1 MAAQLGRVPGEV
13 VAVRGLALGGVVGR
27 GGVEV
32 GVQRHL
38 RVDHDAATTHQA
50 HHQVGPARTV
60 VETHLLGEVAAVD
73 EPGELDRA
81 AQVQLAPAPAHLW
94 AAQRGGKALWALPMA
109 FVGAM
114 IGGGLL
120 GLAGIG
126 LPQVELGIVLSVVA
140 LGALIALQSRL
151 PLLASA
157 GVVALFAVF
166 HGQAHGAEM
175 PEAAQP
181 LLYGLG
187 FALSTALLHGAGIGA
202 ALLLRRLVDGG
213 KSALALRGTGAAVG
227 LAGMALLALG

>member
-1 MAAQLGRVPGEV
+1 MKRFALASVTAAAALAALPNAALAHTFGAHDAGFVHGFMHPVGGWDHLLAM
-13 VAVRGLALGGVVGR
+13 VAVG
-27 GGVEV
+27 
-32 GVQRHL
+32 
-38 RVDHDAATTHQA
+38 
-50 HHQVGPARTV
+50 
-60 VETHLLGEVAAVD
+60 
-73 EPGELDRA
+73 
-81 AQVQLAPAPAHLW
+81 LW
-94 AAQRGGKALWALPMA
+94 AAQRGGKALWVLPTA

-120 GLAGIG
+120 GLAGID

-166 HGQAHGAEM
+166 HGHAHGAEM

-202 ALLLRRLVDGG
+202 ALSLRRFVEDRKG
-213 KSALALRGTGAAVG
+213 ALALRGTGAVVG
-227 LAGMALLALG
+227 LAGVALLALG

>member
-1 MAAQLGRVPGEV
+1 MKRFALASATAAAVLAALPNAALAHTFGAHDAGLVHGFLHPVGGWDHLLAM
-13 VAVRGLALGGVVGR
+13 VAVG
-27 GGVEV
+27 
-32 GVQRHL
+32 
-38 RVDHDAATTHQA
+38 
-50 HHQVGPARTV
+50 
-60 VETHLLGEVAAVD
+60 
-73 EPGELDRA
+73 
-81 AQVQLAPAPAHLW
+81 LW
-94 AAQRGGKALWALPMA
+94 AAQRGGKALWALPTA

-202 ALLLRRLVDGG
+202 ALSLRRLVDGG

>member
-1 MAAQLGRVPGEV
+1 MKRFALASATAAAALAALPNAALAHTFGAHDAGLVHGFLHPVGGWDHLLAM
-13 VAVRGLALGGVVGR
+13 VAVG
-27 GGVEV
+27 
-32 GVQRHL
+32 
-38 RVDHDAATTHQA
+38 
-50 HHQVGPARTV
+50 
-60 VETHLLGEVAAVD
+60 
-73 EPGELDRA
+73 
-81 AQVQLAPAPAHLW
+81 LW

-202 ALLLRRLVDGG
+202 ALSLRRLVDGG

>member
-1 MAAQLGRVPGEV
+1 MKRFALASVTAAAALAALPNAALAHTFGARDAGFVHGFMHPVGGWDHLLAM
-13 VAVRGLALGGVVGR
+13 VAVG
-27 GGVEV
+27 
-32 GVQRHL
+32 
-38 RVDHDAATTHQA
+38 
-50 HHQVGPARTV
+50 
-60 VETHLLGEVAAVD
+60 
-73 EPGELDRA
+73 
-81 AQVQLAPAPAHLW
+81 LW
-94 AAQRGGKALWALPMA
+94 AAQRGGKALWALPVA

-120 GLAGIG
+120 GLAGID

-166 HGQAHGAEM
+166 HGHAHGAEM

-202 ALLLRRLVDGG
+202 ALSLRRLVEGR
-213 KSALALRGTGAAVG
+213 KSALALRGTGAVVG
-227 LAGMALLALG
+227 LAGVALLALG

>member
-1 MAAQLGRVPGEV
+1 MKRFALASATAAALLAALPNAALAHTFGAHDAGLVHGFLHPVGGWDHLLAM
-13 VAVRGLALGGVVGR
+13 VAVG
-27 GGVEV
+27 
-32 GVQRHL
+32 
-38 RVDHDAATTHQA
+38 
-50 HHQVGPARTV
+50 
-60 VETHLLGEVAAVD
+60 
-73 EPGELDRA
+73 
-81 AQVQLAPAPAHLW
+81 LW
-94 AAQRGGKALWALPMA
+94 AAQRGGKALWALPAA

-166 HGQAHGAEM
+166 HGHAHGAEM

-187 FALSTALLHGAGIGA
+187 FALSTALLHSAGIGA
-202 ALLLRRLVDGG
+202 ALSLRRLVEGHKG
-213 KSALALRGTGAAVG
+213 ALALRGTGAVVG
-227 LAGMALLALG
+227 LAGVALLALG

>member
-1 MAAQLGRVPGEV
+1 MKRFALASATAAAVLAALPNAALAHTFGAHDAGLVHGFLHPVGGWDHLLAM
-13 VAVRGLALGGVVGR
+13 VAVG
-27 GGVEV
+27 
-32 GVQRHL
+32 
-38 RVDHDAATTHQA
+38 
-50 HHQVGPARTV
+50 
-60 VETHLLGEVAAVD
+60 
-73 EPGELDRA
+73 
-81 AQVQLAPAPAHLW
+81 LW

-126 LPQVELGIVLSVVA
+126 LPQVELGIVLSVVV

>member
-1 MAAQLGRVPGEV
+1 MKRFALASATAAAALAALPNAALAHTFGAHDAGLVHGFLHPVGGWDHLLAM
-13 VAVRGLALGGVVGR
+13 VAVG
-27 GGVEV
+27 
-32 GVQRHL
+32 
-38 RVDHDAATTHQA
+38 
-50 HHQVGPARTV
+50 
-60 VETHLLGEVAAVD
+60 
-73 EPGELDRA
+73 
-81 AQVQLAPAPAHLW
+81 LW
-94 AAQRGGKALWALPMA
+94 AAQRGGKALWALPTA

-202 ALLLRRLVDGG
+202 ALSLRRLVDGG

>member
-1 MAAQLGRVPGEV
+1 MKRFALASATAAAALAALPNAALAHTFGAHDAGLVHGFLHPVGGWDHLLAM
-13 VAVRGLALGGVVGR
+13 VAVG
-27 GGVEV
+27 
-32 GVQRHL
+32 
-38 RVDHDAATTHQA
+38 
-50 HHQVGPARTV
+50 
-60 VETHLLGEVAAVD
+60 
-73 EPGELDRA
+73 
-81 AQVQLAPAPAHLW
+81 LW